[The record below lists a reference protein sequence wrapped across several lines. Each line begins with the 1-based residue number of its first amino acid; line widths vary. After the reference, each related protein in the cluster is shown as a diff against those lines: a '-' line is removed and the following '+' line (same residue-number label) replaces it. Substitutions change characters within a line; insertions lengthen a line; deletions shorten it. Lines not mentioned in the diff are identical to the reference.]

1 MKLHTSKKWYLHLLY
16 YRLLKLS
23 RFFTNNFFGLK
34 NHKFLF
40 ILSPPFCGSTLLNQL
55 LSTSKTL
62 SCNNHL
68 GVREGQLLPE
78 VMDIMFYNKGWHE
91 KVNYPWVKIKQIWMK
106 YWDQRKKILLDKT
119 TTNIM
124 RVSEIKETFNNSV
137 FIAMVRNPYA
147 QVEGLIRRT
156 GATVEYA
163 AKFSLMCLQHQ
174 RDNKINNPDILF
186 FTYEDF
192 CNDTLIITK
201 KIQDVIPE
209 IGILKVNAKFSAH
222 NFKNNSKM
230 KIQNLNSEKIAKL
243 DPSQLKEINE
253 YFNKELD
260 LLDYFGYSILQHK

>member
-1 MKLHTSKKWYLHLLY
+1 M
-16 YRLLKLS
+16 
-23 RFFTNNFFGLK
+23 
-34 NHKFLF
+34 
-40 ILSPPFCGSTLLNQL
+40 
-55 LSTSKTL
+55 
-62 SCNNHL
+62 

-78 VMDIMFYNKGWHE
+78 VKDIMFYNKGWHE

-174 RDNKINNPDILF
+174 RDNKLNNPDILF

-192 CNDTLIITK
+192 CDDTLIVIQ
-201 KIQDVIPE
+201 KIQNVIPE
-209 IGILKVNAKFSAH
+209 IGILKVDAKFSAH
-222 NFKNNSKM
+222 NFKTDGKM
-230 KIQNLNSEKIAKL
+230 KIQNLNKEKIKKIN
-243 DPSQLKEINE
+243 KENMGIINT
-253 YFNKELD
+253 YFNKEMD
-260 LLDYFGYSILQHK
+260 LLEFFGYSIIE